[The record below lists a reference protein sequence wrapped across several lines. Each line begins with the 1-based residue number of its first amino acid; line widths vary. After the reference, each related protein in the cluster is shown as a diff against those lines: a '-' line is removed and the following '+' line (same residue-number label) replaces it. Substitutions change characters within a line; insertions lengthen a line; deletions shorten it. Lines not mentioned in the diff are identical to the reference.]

1 MNRFVRTTC
10 LTTFAGA
17 ALFSAPAYAAPTA
30 GPGVSATPS
39 ITYTTD
45 GTTVA
50 FNFNLKGTQHYA
62 NGPDHTTT
70 RTPGPISMSV
80 DFGDGKG
87 RTGGD
92 SGVLQCTSKG
102 VSPLNFSSPY
112 QYRYAKP
119 GTYKVKLDF
128 RYCGDANNSHVTK
141 TVDVKVDATPAPPG
155 KGGIKPFMNSDLFVS
170 SSGRTLTYD
179 FVAQGVQHYVSTN
192 GGTPYPNKDL
202 TGYQIDF
209 GDGKSTGGNGTGGAT
224 CTNVGADPVYLNL
237 DNRSHTYA
245 KAGTYTVKAT
255 GYYCGNGGEKTVTST
270 KIVKIGASAQP
281 VPTPS
286 KPGTPGGTTTGS
298 TTVGPKVQTDMTHE
312 GSSTNTTAAFAGGA
326 LLVAAGGTLVVRRRT
341 R

>member
-50 FNFNLKGTQHYA
+50 FNFNLKGTQHHA

-70 RTPGPISMSV
+70 RTPGPMSMSV

-112 QYRYAKP
+112 QYRYTKP

-128 RYCGDANNSHVTK
+128 WYCGDANNSHVTK
-141 TVDVKVDATPAPPG
+141 TVD
-155 KGGIKPFMNSDLFVS
+155 
-170 SSGRTLTYD
+170 
-179 FVAQGVQHYVSTN
+179 
-192 GGTPYPNKDL
+192 
-202 TGYQIDF
+202 
-209 GDGKSTGGNGTGGAT
+209 
-224 CTNVGADPVYLNL
+224 
-237 DNRSHTYA
+237 
-245 KAGTYTVKAT
+245 
-255 GYYCGNGGEKTVTST
+255 
-270 KIVKIGASAQP
+270 VKIGASAQP

-286 KPGTPGGTTTGS
+286 KPGTSGGTTTGS